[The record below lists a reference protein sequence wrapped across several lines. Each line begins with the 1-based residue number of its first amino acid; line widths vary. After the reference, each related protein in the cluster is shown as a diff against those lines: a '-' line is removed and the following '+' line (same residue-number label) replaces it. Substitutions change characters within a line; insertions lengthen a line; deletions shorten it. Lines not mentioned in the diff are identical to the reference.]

1 MEIIDPR
8 AAFES
13 GNAALGEGRAEDA
26 VVHYRKAMG
35 AAPDVV
41 EVHHNLTAALAQL
54 GRNDEAIGAAR
65 LGLEQRQD
73 YAPLHVAL
81 ANLLSLTGEVKEARA
96 HYEEALRLDHDLA
109 VAWSGMAGIF
119 MAEGS
124 YEIASEKYRK
134 AMSINKNDIVSMNN
148 LAICQMSLGRH
159 HDALALYRDLVAL
172 NPAVGSLRNNLAQV
186 LQALGRHDEAVASFR
201 RALELDQKIDNLAP
215 FFMQSLMYQCAWDDL
230 ATVKQM
236 VLDETHRRLADGLA
250 ITVQPFSLAGTDAP
264 ADLRLAA
271 SRSYAA
277 HCAVAVKGL
286 ADRLRFKYLPA
297 RVGPL
302 RIGYISPDFRQHS
315 VATAFKDLIARHDR
329 EYFEWFGYAIGRETR
344 DHMTDYF
351 RSQFN
356 HFTDFN
362 EKDLEETARH
372 IHQDRLDLLV
382 DLSGFTRHSALELL
396 ELRPAPLQAHYLGYG
411 ATLGTDCVQYLIT
424 DAVNTPPELA
434 EHCAEAVIY
443 LPDSFMATS
452 KPEIAAEI
460 PDRASQGLPEG
471 AMVFANFNAHYK
483 FDPETFDLWLDLL
496 AALPGSVIW
505 LLQGSD
511 GAMANLRAT
520 ATSKGIDPDRLIF
533 APRAPHPEHL
543 ARLSL
548 ADLSLDCRHHTG
560 GVSTMD
566 ALWSGLPVL
575 TIAGDNQS
583 ARTGAS
589 ILHSAGLADLAVG
602 SLAEY
607 RAKALQLALDPDALA
622 NLKARVR
629 AATGT
634 APLFDTARL
643 ARHLEAAYREIVR
656 RHRSGET
663 VGSFAAHEVL

>member
-1 MEIIDPR
+1 MTDIDPR
-8 AAFES
+8 AEFEG
-13 GNAALGEGRAEDA
+13 GNAALAEGRAGDA
-26 VVHYRKAMG
+26 VSHYRKALV

-54 GRNDEAIGAAR
+54 GRNDEAMAVAR
-65 LGLEQRQD
+65 QGLAQRAD

-81 ANLLSLTGEVKEARA
+81 ANLLSQQGAATKARE
-96 HYEEALRLDHDLA
+96 HYAEALGLDQGLA
-109 VAWSGMAGIF
+109 GAWSGMAGLH
-119 MAEGS
+119 MADGS
-124 YEIASEKYRK
+124 YDIASDKYRK
-134 AMSINKNDIVSMNN
+134 ALLLNKKDVVSMNN
-148 LAICQMSLGRH
+148 LAICQMSLGQH

-172 NPAVGSLRNNLAQV
+172 NPDVGSLQNNLAQV
-186 LQALGRHDEAVASFR
+186 LQALGRHDEAVVAFR
-201 RALELDQKIDNLAP
+201 RALDLDQDIDNLAP
-215 FFMQSLMYQCAWDDL
+215 FFMQSLMYQCAWEDL
-230 ATVKQM
+230 SVIKQR
-236 VLDETHRRLADGLA
+236 VLDETRRRLADGLP

-277 HCAVAVKGL
+277 HCAASITDL
-286 ADRLRFKYLPA
+286 RDRLAFKHLPA

-315 VATAFKDLIARHDR
+315 VATAFKDLIAHHDR
-329 EYFEWFGYAIGRETR
+329 EYFEWFGYAIGQEKR

-351 RSQFN
+351 RAQFN
-356 HFTDFN
+356 HFTDFAD
-362 EKDLEETARH
+362 KDLEETARH

-382 DLSGFTRHSALELL
+382 DLSGFPRHSALELL
-396 ELRPAPLQAHYLGYG
+396 ALRPAPVQAHYLGYG
-411 ATLGTDCVQYLIT
+411 ATLGTDCVQYLVT
-424 DAVNTPPELA
+424 DAVNTPPQLA
-434 EHCAEAVIY
+434 AHCAEAVVY

-452 KPEIAAEI
+452 RPEIAAET

-471 AMVFANFNAHYK
+471 TMVFANFNAHYK

-505 LLQGSD
+505 LLQGGD
-511 GAMANLRAT
+511 GAMVNLRAT
-520 ATSKGIDPDRLIF
+520 AQAKGIDPERLVF

-543 ARLSL
+543 ARQSL

-589 ILHSAGLADLAVG
+589 ILHAAGLEDMVVA
-602 SLAEY
+602 SPEEY
-607 RAKALQLALDPDALA
+607 RAKALELAADPVALA
-622 NLKARVR
+622 ELKGRVK
-629 AATGT
+629 AATKT
-634 APLFDTARL
+634 APLFDTRRL
-643 ARHLEAAYREIVR
+643 ARHLEAAYREMVR
-656 RHRSGET
+656 RHRSGAG
-663 VGSFAAHEVL
+663 VGSFAAAEVL